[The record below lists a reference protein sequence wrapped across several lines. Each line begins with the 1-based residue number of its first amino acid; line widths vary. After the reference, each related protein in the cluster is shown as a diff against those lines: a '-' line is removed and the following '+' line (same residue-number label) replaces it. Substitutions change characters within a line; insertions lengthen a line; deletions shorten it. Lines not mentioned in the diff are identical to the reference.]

1 MMRPRR
7 KYDRDDSYFTDEDYL
22 ISRKMLGDDD
32 TFDEDYL
39 DMADAV
45 SSSDCTGLV
54 TNGPGFEDELSRYS
68 QLYKFGTSP
77 DE

>member
-7 KYDRDDSYFTDEDYL
+7 KYDSDDSYFTDEDYL

-45 SSSDCTGLV
+45 S
-54 TNGPGFEDELSRYS
+54 
-68 QLYKFGTSP
+68 
-77 DE
+77 